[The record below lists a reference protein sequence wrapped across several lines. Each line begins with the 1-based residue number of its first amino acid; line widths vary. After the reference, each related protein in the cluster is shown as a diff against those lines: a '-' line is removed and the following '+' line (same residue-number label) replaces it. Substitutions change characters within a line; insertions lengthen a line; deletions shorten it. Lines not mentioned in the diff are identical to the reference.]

1 MEPIMDHRVPD
12 VSSEYHKKRW
22 ELARISDEYGGLPR
36 LFAIR
41 ADNACPPR
49 TGSVAAWGV
58 EFPDGTAITYKPGG
72 AFGTWESPV
81 SAAVLLGDGSGP
93 LYLAFADA

>member
-1 MEPIMDHRVPD
+1 MDQHRVPD
-12 VSSEYHKKRW
+12 VSSEYHKRRRAIA
-22 ELARISDEYGGLPR
+22 EISDENGGLPR

-41 ADNACPPR
+41 ADPGHPPR
-49 TGSVAAWGV
+49 TGSIAAWGV

-81 SAAVLLGDGSGP
+81 NAAALLGDGSGP
-93 LYLAFADA
+93 IYLTAPDA